1 MRNSTSGDIFYIRS
15 DGDLFVQIT
24 TEWSENT
31 SVVVHRPSHS
41 ISGQVIRKTKTG
53 YVLTNWKINSN
64 ERSAWV

>member
-15 DGDLFVQIT
+15 DDDLFVQIT

-31 SVVVHRPSHS
+31 SVVAHRPSHS